1 MVATHAFLP
10 EPDHGTRLVESYRR
24 LAEIFHLVLSEQSRE
39 TLLGRVA
46 DTLAD
51 LVPYDSLII
60 YEADES
66 RRELVPVV
74 ARDQYADEILST
86 RCYFGEGISGWA
98 VEHRRP
104 VLTNQAHLDPR
115 VKVIPGTPPDE
126 PEALVSIPLI
136 ARGRIKGALNI
147 YRHGADARFDEEEFE
162 LARWFA
168 DAAALAI
175 DNAEIRAHLEL
186 QAQTDSLTG
195 LYNHRFFHERLR
207 AELTRANRTR
217 DSVALL
223 MFDIDDFK
231 RVNDICGHGVG
242 DQILIA
248 LSETVRMLVRGSDV
262 VCRLGGEEFAVI
274 MPSCDAGDA
283 VGLARRLM
291 ERLEARPIDA
301 AGEVSVS
308 IGVAEGP
315 DHAMNPRELVACAE
329 AAMMS
334 AKARGKSRIVVYDGT
349 TTERPD
355 AEPDRD
361 ARSIAHLKMLQ
372 SLSGRLNRLNQM
384 SEIGEAI
391 VSELR
396 MLIDYHSCR
405 VYVIEGDYA
414 IPITHGGEILS
425 VDDTPVMPPPVRLG
439 EGITGYVAA
448 SGRPLLVPNALEC
461 EHTVHIPGT
470 PRVDES
476 LIAVPLRYGARS
488 IGVVF
493 LSKLG
498 VDQFDEDDLRLLEVL
513 GGHAAVALENA
524 RLYEAVR
531 REAENTKAWLEF
543 ADVLATAG
551 SLEEI
556 AEKTVTT
563 VARLVGV
570 DDCSLWLEDEASSE
584 FHCVAQVGYDGE
596 SPTRRGLALLP
607 GRTIESHVMPFVMT
621 AEELRESFWDGDPSL
636 ELRAAAIAPLHPG
649 YGVRGWLTVRTQDD
663 DVRHFTDD
671 RMRLLEGLTYRTSMA
686 LQKAQL
692 FRDQQQSAAIASAM
706 LDFAQGLASARDE
719 DEVLERIPELA
730 ARVVGAPAVFLWMQA
745 DEPDVLRVVRAWAQ
759 DAELAQ
765 GAVGYSF
772 SAETARTLLE
782 QGQPFVLTPAD
793 LALIAGATTEI
804 VSYAVAP
811 VLLPSGRLAAIVAAG
826 SMPGDAFSE
835 LKLRMLGG
843 LADQAKVA
851 IAATR

>member
-1 MVATHAFLP
+1 VVVTPAFLP
-10 EPDHGTRLVESYRR
+10 EPDHGTKLVESYRR

-39 TLLGRVA
+39 SLLGRVA

-60 YEADES
+60 YEADEG

-74 ARDQYADEILST
+74 ARDQYADEILQT

-98 VEHRRP
+98 VENRRP
-104 VLTNQAHLDPR
+104 VLANQAHLDPR

-126 PEALVSIPLI
+126 PEALVSIPLV
-136 ARGRIKGALNI
+136 ARGRLKGALNV
-147 YRHGADARFDEEEFE
+147 YRHGVDARFHEEEFE

-186 QAQTDSLTG
+186 EAQTDSLTG

-207 AELTRANRTR
+207 AELTRASRTR

-248 LSETVRMLVRGSDV
+248 LSETVRKLVRGSDV

-274 MPSCDAGDA
+274 MPSCGSGDA

-291 ERLEARPIDA
+291 DRLEARPIDA
-301 AGEVSVS
+301 AGEISVS
-308 IGVAEGP
+308 IGVAQGP
-315 DHAMNPRELVACAE
+315 EHAMNPRELVACAE
-329 AAMMS
+329 AAMMA

-349 TTERPD
+349 TTERPESD
-355 AEPDRD
+355 PDRD

-372 SLSGRLNRLNQM
+372 SLSGRLNRLNDM
-384 SEIGEAI
+384 REIGEAI

-405 VYVIEGDYA
+405 LYVIEGDYA
-414 IPITHGGEILS
+414 VPIAHGGEILS
-425 VDDTPVMPPPVRLG
+425 LDDRPIAPPAVRLG
-439 EGITGYVAA
+439 EGITGHVAA
-448 SGRPLLVPNALEC
+448 SGRPLLVPNALDC

-470 PRVDES
+470 PKVDES

-488 IGVVF
+488 IGVIF

-498 VDQFDEDDLRLLEVL
+498 VDQFDGDDLRLLEVL

-531 REAENTKAWLEF
+531 REAENAKAWLEF

-556 AEKTVTT
+556 SEQTVTT
-563 VARLVGV
+563 VARLMGV
-570 DDCSLWLEDEASSE
+570 EECSLWLEDKAKSE
-584 FHCVAQVGYDGE
+584 FRCVAQVGYAGE
-596 SPTRRGLALLP
+596 SPTRRSVARVP
-607 GRTIESHVMPFVMT
+607 GRAIESHMMPFVMT
-621 AEELRESFWDGDPSL
+621 AEELREAFWDGDPSL

-649 YGVRGWLTVRTQDD
+649 YGVRGWVTVRTQDD

-671 RMRLLEGLTYRTSMA
+671 RLRLLEGLTYRTSMA

-692 FRDQQQSAAIASAM
+692 FEDQQQSTAIANAM
-706 LDFAQGLASARDE
+706 LEFARGLASARDE
-719 DEVLERIPELA
+719 TEVLGRIPELA
-730 ARVVGAPAVFLWMQA
+730 AKLLGAPAVFWWMQG
-745 DEPDVLRVVRAWAQ
+745 DEPDVIRVETAWAQ
-759 DAELAQ
+759 DAEVAQ
-765 GAVGYSF
+765 AAIGFSF
-772 SAETARTLLE
+772 SADTARKLLE
-782 QGQPFVLTPAD
+782 RGQPFVLTPAD
-793 LALIAGATTEI
+793 LERIGGTTAET
-804 VSYAVAP
+804 VDYAVAP
-811 VLLPSGRLAAIVAAG
+811 SLLPCGRLAAIVAAG
-826 SMPGDAFSE
+826 SAPGETFSE
-835 LKLRMLGG
+835 LRLRMLGG
-843 LADQAKVA
+843 LADQARLAV
-851 IAATR
+851 AATR